1 MSSRTYSLHKLTD
14 GPTSVNCMSWHSG
27 QWGYLGSDFYTSLT
41 SNTLYTETENHLN
54 IWMVNVVPM
63 QLPFSQIFTTAPS
76 PLKCGN
82 VTEGMLDG
90 KGQKS

>member
-1 MSSRTYSLHKLTD
+1 MPSRTHSYHKLID
-14 GPTSVNCMSWHSG
+14 GPTSVNYMSRHSG

-41 SNTLYTETENHLN
+41 SNTLYTETENHIN
-54 IWMVNVVPM
+54 IWMVKVVPM
-63 QLPFSQIFTTAPS
+63 QLPFSQILTTAPF

-82 VTEGMLDG
+82 VTEGKLDG